1 MNLRAAFLAPGV
13 LEAFEA
19 LSPRFEGVVPWMYL
33 DIKGYVTCGVGLL
46 IDPVEMALALP
57 WVRASDG
64 APASQV
70 EIREEWQRIKRE
82 PNLNRDGAGAA
93 RKLCK
98 LRLTPEG
105 VRLATLAALERMLR
119 SLVLDFADW
128 EEWPG
133 DAQLAVLLLVWA
145 VGTDLP
151 RKWPRLTAAL
161 RARDWAT
168 AAAESHIREEGNPGV
183 APRNRKIRALFEG
196 LAGVVLPPA
205 PEVIP
210 GAAEAHASAQLLD
223 RQELE
228 GWARD
233 GWRERDDDK
242 GLLILEEPANLGLP
256 HGRRAATVPRAHP
269 QIFRLRA
276 PASASP
282 GALEALVRAG
292 RAAGSDA
299 ASQRRAH
306 RRPAQ
311 AARGQGRGRPRRP
324 ALKIPARWGPWAPAR
339 EPAPGRAP

>member
-1 MNLRAAFLAPGV
+1 MSLRAAFLAPGV
-13 LEAFEA
+13 LEEFEA
-19 LSPRFEGVVPWMYL
+19 CSERFEGDIPWMYR
-33 DIKGYVTCGVGLL
+33 DYVGASTDPAKHNPMGGYVTCGVGLL

-57 WVRASDG
+57 WVRLSDG
-64 APASQV
+64 APASAAEV
-70 EIREEWQRIKRE
+70 REEWTRIKRE

-93 RKLCK
+93 RKLCA

-105 VRLATLAALERMLR
+105 VRMATLAALERMLR

-145 VGTDLP
+145 VGTDLT

-168 AAAESHIREEGNPGV
+168 AAAESKISEEGNPGV
-183 APRNRKIRALFEG
+183 KPRNAKIKALFEG
-196 LAGVVLPPA
+196 LAGHVPTVPPPAPEA

-233 GWRERDDDK
+233 GWREREDP
-242 GLLILEEPANLGLP
+242 PA
-256 HGRRAATVPRAHP
+256 
-269 QIFRLRA
+269 
-276 PASASP
+276 
-282 GALEALVRAG
+282 
-292 RAAGSDA
+292 
-299 ASQRRAH
+299 
-306 RRPAQ
+306 
-311 AARGQGRGRPRRP
+311 
-324 ALKIPARWGPWAPAR
+324 
-339 EPAPGRAP
+339 